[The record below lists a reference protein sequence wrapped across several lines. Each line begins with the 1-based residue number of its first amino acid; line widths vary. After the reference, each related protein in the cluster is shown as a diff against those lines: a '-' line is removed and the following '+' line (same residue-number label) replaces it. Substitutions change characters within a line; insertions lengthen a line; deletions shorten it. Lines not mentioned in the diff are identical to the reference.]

1 MHRPCVCGARAVHTR
16 AQARVACA
24 CTLWH
29 AACGTSMCICARA
42 HAWLQVG
49 VGKHQRLHDGD
60 RVEVF
65 NRELLRHR
73 TASTPPPPTH
83 TPPSLVAGRPV
94 HPSPENLTLST
105 GPLDPRLLLQGRGR
119 AGRCRPVTSTAVHIE
134 SQARTRFTSLCS
146 LDAAARGPRG
156 CQTLSGMH
164 QHIPARAATC
174 IRGAPGRSSVDIE
187 NGGRLDVCTVWPLP
201 AARPPACRPPPRATA
216 RTGGS
221 PAHAQTLPPPL
232 GKKKK
237 LFDKDRTFIS
247 KV

>member
-1 MHRPCVCGARAVHTR
+1 MRVHVVACGVWHEHVYMCTCSRLAAGGSREAPEAARRRPRRSLQPRALAAPHGKHPAPPHTHTTLTRGRQACPSLTGKPNPKHRTSRSPSASTRTR
-16 AQARVACA
+16 ASRTMSTRDQHSCAHRV
-24 CTLWH
+24 
-29 AACGTSMCICARA
+29 TSA
-42 HAWLQVG
+42 HKVH
-49 VGKHQRLHDGD
+49 KP
-60 RVEVF
+60 
-65 NRELLRHR
+65 LL
-73 TASTPPPPTH
+73 
-83 TPPSLVAGRPV
+83 AGR
-94 HPSPENLTLST
+94 
-105 GPLDPRLLLQGRGR
+105 
-119 AGRCRPVTSTAVHIE
+119 
-134 SQARTRFTSLCS
+134 
-146 LDAAARGPRG
+146 RGPRG

>member
-1 MHRPCVCGARAVHTR
+1 MRVHV
-16 AQARVACA
+16 VACGVWHEHVYM
-24 CTLWH
+24 CTCSRL
-29 AACGTSMCICARA
+29 AAGGSREAPEAARRRPRRS
-42 HAWLQVG
+42 LQPRALAAPH
-49 VGKHQRLHDGD
+49 GKHP
-60 RVEVF
+60 
-65 NRELLRHR
+65 
-73 TASTPPPPTH
+73 APPHTH

-201 AARPPACRPPPRATA
+201 AARPPACRPPPRAPRRGRGGA
-216 RTGGS
+216 PRTPRLS
-221 PAHAQTLPPPL
+221 PHLSRKE
-232 GKKKK
+232 KK
-237 LFDKDRTFIS
+237 TI
-247 KV
+247 

>member
-1 MHRPCVCGARAVHTR
+1 MCGARAVHTR

-73 TASTPPPPTH
+73 TASTPPPPHTH
-83 TPPSLVAGRPV
+83 TTLTRGRQACPSLTGKPNPKHRTSRSPSASTRTRASRTMSTRDQHSCAHRVTSAHKVHKPLLAGR
-94 HPSPENLTLST
+94 
-105 GPLDPRLLLQGRGR
+105 
-119 AGRCRPVTSTAVHIE
+119 
-134 SQARTRFTSLCS
+134 
-146 LDAAARGPRG
+146 RGPRG